1 MHPRLRQNL
10 GWLRPYVM
18 FLGANFKGL
27 ALIQKDHFDGWQ
39 QAADIDQ
46 DEEAAN
52 RGDR

>member
-1 MHPRLRQNL
+1 
-10 GWLRPYVM
+10 M

-27 ALIQKDHFDGWQ
+27 ALIQKDHFDGWP
-39 QAADIDQ
+39 QAADTDQ